1 MLRSS
6 RLPNLLDAERW
17 QTTKVGVRWL
27 ESHSTLISRGCH
39 YASTTIK
46 MSDAG
51 PYQKQNTEKRM
62 YCFRPLDPLYA
73 ERWQTTRVGKR
84 GGLEVRP
91 PFTPHVAVTPQQY
104 FEVHP
109 PTIGML
115 GTRMST
121 LSLVTVHVLKLQRR
135 ISRSLCLQMAI
146 DTRCASSISFITTAV
161 SIQTGCFNS
170 LLFEQES
177 PLIA

>member
-1 MLRSS
+1 MAGKSAR
-6 RLPNLLDAERW
+6 
-17 QTTKVGVRWL
+17 
-27 ESHSTLISRGCH
+27 HSTLISRGCH
-39 YASTTIK
+39 YASTTIQ

-51 PYQKQNTEKRM
+51 PYQKQHTEKRM

-91 PFTPHVAVTPQQY
+91 PFIPHVAVTPQQY

-109 PTIGML
+109 PTKGML

-121 LSLVTVHVLKLQRR
+121 LSLVLVHVLKLQCR
-135 ISRSLCLQMAI
+135 ILRSLCLQMADRHEMCI
-146 DTRCASSISFITTAV
+146 FNIFHNNGSFYTDRV
-161 SIQTGCFNS
+161 FQ
-170 LLFEQES
+170 Q
-177 PLIA
+177 PLI